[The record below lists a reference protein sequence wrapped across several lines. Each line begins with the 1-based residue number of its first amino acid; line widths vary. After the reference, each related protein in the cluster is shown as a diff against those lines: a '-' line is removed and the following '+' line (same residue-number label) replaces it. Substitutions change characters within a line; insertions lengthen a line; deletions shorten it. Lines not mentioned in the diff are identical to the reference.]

1 MKNPATAKFF
11 GIAIVVV
18 LLLLLGLSQ
27 IIDVV
32 HQREAQRQTAV
43 QGVAQSLAGSQ
54 TLVGPL
60 AHMTCT
66 EEWLG
71 LRHSC
76 QRQRQRQGTAQCR
89 PAGCDLEK
97 RAVSGG
103 ARVRR
108 AHVCG

>member
-27 IIDVV
+27 ITDVV
-32 HQREAQRQTAV
+32 HRRQAQRQTAV

-71 LRHSC
+71 LRPSG
-76 QRQRQRQGTAQCR
+76 QRQGTAQCR

-108 AHVCG
+108 AHACG

>member
-18 LLLLLGLSQ
+18 LLLLGLSQ
-27 IIDVV
+27 ITDVV
-32 HQREAQRQTAV
+32 HQRQAQRQTAV

-71 LRHSC
+71 LRPSC
-76 QRQRQRQGTAQCR
+76 QRHGTAQCR
-89 PAGCDLEK
+89 PAGGE
-97 RAVSGG
+97 VFYG
-103 ARVRR
+103 V
-108 AHVCG
+108 